1 MVERNGRAVVGQ
13 PLRGNAEG
21 NRAKIAAVRPRDV
34 EGWLRTRLRTNA
46 AVRALRAWFSAS
58 ARREARDDHQ
68 LRLLLESLLDEDS
81 NCVDVGGHRGGVL
94 EQIVRLAPRGR
105 HIVYEPL
112 PEFCENLRRRF
123 PEVTVR
129 EAALSD
135 RSGER
140 TFIYVRNQPGLSG
153 FRRRAYPTTPTV
165 EEITVRTER
174 LDDSLPEGYD
184 PTVIKIDVE
193 GAEREVLEGAIETIA
208 LHKPTVVFEHG
219 KGAAPYYSTAPRDV
233 YTLLCERAGLQIFDL
248 DGNGPFDLAEFE
260 RIFDRGDRWNF
271 VAHPPVTTGQG
282 I

>member
-1 MVERNGRAVVGQ
+1 VRA
-13 PLRGNAEG
+13 
-21 NRAKIAAVRPRDV
+21 RDV
-34 EGWLRTRLRTNA
+34 EGWLLTRLRTNA
-46 AVRALRAWFSAS
+46 AVRALRACFSAS

-68 LRLLLESLLDEDS
+68 LRLLLAFLLDEDS
-81 NCVDVGGHRGGVL
+81 NCIDVGGHRGGVL
-94 EQIVRLAPRGR
+94 EQIVRLAPLGR

-123 PEVTVR
+123 PEVDVR

-140 TFIYVRNQPGLSG
+140 TFTYVRNQPALSG
-153 FRRRAYPTTPTV
+153 FRRRSYPTTPTV

-174 LDDSLPEGYD
+174 LDDSLPESYD

-208 LHKPTVVFEHG
+208 FYRPTVVFEHG
-219 KGAAPYYSTAPRDV
+219 KGAAPYYATAPRDV
-233 YTLLCERAGLQIFDL
+233 YTLLCVRAGLRIFDL

-271 VAHPPVTTGQG
+271 VAHP
-282 I
+282 